1 MVGCLNL
8 SPQWTCVWFPGTE
21 MAVSKTPKPC
31 SFHSL
36 CKMLD
41 TVSLGSS
48 ITVCQCHLYH
58 KKVAVEAA
66 FGAQGGRGGEGIYRG
81 VALSNKGPEAKTQKV
96 ALTEPE
102 GEEKQGDTH
111 QLAGLGC
118 ESTGDSWQVG
128 DHVRVYFLWS

>member
-1 MVGCLNL
+1 
-8 SPQWTCVWFPGTE
+8 
-21 MAVSKTPKPC
+21 MAMSKTPKLC
-31 SFHSL
+31 SFHLL

-66 FGAQGGRGGEGIYRG
+66 FGAQGGRRAEGIYRG
-81 VALSNKGPEAKTQKV
+81 VALSNKGPEATAQKV

-102 GEEKQGDTH
+102 GEERDAH
-111 QLAGLGC
+111 QLTGLGC

-128 DHVRVYFLWS
+128 TTLG